1 MDTTLSARERYERGR
16 TLRQNKMYDQA
27 LAELQHAT
35 QDPNYAGQARTQL
48 GLCLRAMGRHE
59 EAVATLQQALH
70 SSSLSSKEYIHV
82 LYLVGQSLESL
93 ARYAEA
99 LEAYNWVRQEDPGF
113 LDVEFRIK
121 KLCGVQ
127 QTLLTQTMD
136 LLQLGRSFIG
146 KLYKC

>member
-1 MDTTLSARERYERGR
+1 
-16 TLRQNKMYDQA
+16 MYDQA

-70 SSSLSSKEYIHV
+70 SPSLSSKESIHV

-127 QTLLTQTMD
+127 QTLLTQAMD

>member
-1 MDTTLSARERYERGR
+1 
-16 TLRQNKMYDQA
+16 MYDQA

-59 EAVATLQQALH
+59 EAVATLEQALN
-70 SSSLSSKEYIHV
+70 SPSLSSKEYIHV

-93 ARYAEA
+93 GRYAEA
-99 LEAYNWVRQEDPGF
+99 LEAYNWVRQEDPRF
-113 LDVEFRIK
+113 LDVESRIK
-121 KLCGVQ
+121 KLCGAPRS
-127 QTLLTQTMD
+127 LLTQSVD

-146 KLYKC
+146 KLCKC

>member
-1 MDTTLSARERYERGR
+1 M
-16 TLRQNKMYDQA
+16 
-27 LAELQHAT
+27 
-35 QDPNYAGQARTQL
+35 
-48 GLCLRAMGRHE
+48 
-59 EAVATLQQALH
+59 
-70 SSSLSSKEYIHV
+70 